1 MPTARVHSYANLGV
15 GAIAVEIEVHIS
27 AGLPAFNIVG
37 MAETAVRESR
47 ERVRS
52 AILNSNF
59 EFPAR
64 RLTVNLAPAD
74 LPKQGGGFDLAIAI
88 GVLVATN
95 QLSIHPDHNCCFAA
109 ELSLTGELRPIRGIL
124 PKAIECQ
131 RAEITLVCA
140 GGNLRELGL
149 LLHSTQV
156 LACDQLLDLC
166 SIIQQDPRETAQ
178 GRCSKPMPPSI
189 HTDLENP
196 LNLNQIQGQSSA
208 KKALELAAAGGHN
221 LLFVGPPGAG
231 KSMLAKRM
239 PSILPDLDCQAALES
254 AIVYSVLGKPR
265 KSVFY
270 PPVRTPHH
278 SASSASLV
286 GGGSPP
292 SPGEVSLAH
301 NGILFL
307 DELPEF
313 SPKALEG
320 LREPIENGEITISR
334 AGHQTCF
341 PADFQLI
348 AAMNPCP
355 CGYFGSRRCDCSPH
369 QVKRY
374 QGRVSGPLLDR
385 IDMQVQVSP
394 PDNSELI
401 KADAKNN
408 EENSAAVKQR
418 VTDARQLQIDRQGKT
433 NAKLNL
439 EELTQFTPLTKESET
454 LLQNAMEKLEL
465 SARGLHK
472 VLRVARTIADLDQS
486 DFGPTQIKQALSFRE
501 QKMLK

>member
-140 GGNLRELGL
+140 GGNLSELGL

-166 SIIQQDPRETAQ
+166 SILQQEPRERAQ

-239 PSILPDLDCQAALES
+239 PSILPDLDSQAALES
-254 AIVYSVLGKPR
+254 AVIYSVSGKPR
-265 KSVFY
+265 KTVQQ
-270 PPVRTPHH
+270 PPVRAPHH
-278 SASSASLV
+278 GASSVSLV

-292 SPGEVSLAH
+292 SPGEISLAH

-313 SPKALEG
+313 SPKVLEG
-320 LREPIENGEITISR
+320 LREPMENGEITISR
-334 AGHQTCF
+334 AGHQACF
-341 PADFQLI
+341 PADFQQYASL
-348 AAMNPCP
+348 
-355 CGYFGSRRCDCSPH
+355 
-369 QVKRY
+369 
-374 QGRVSGPLLDR
+374 
-385 IDMQVQVSP
+385 
-394 PDNSELI
+394 
-401 KADAKNN
+401 
-408 EENSAAVKQR
+408 
-418 VTDARQLQIDRQGKT
+418 
-433 NAKLNL
+433 
-439 EELTQFTPLTKESET
+439 
-454 LLQNAMEKLEL
+454 
-465 SARGLHK
+465 
-472 VLRVARTIADLDQS
+472 
-486 DFGPTQIKQALSFRE
+486 
-501 QKMLK
+501 